1 MMNKTEIDP
10 VVKNLIRFSLLL
22 MILPALYLGL
32 WIWISGSEGLTYSE
46 QVQLLMS
53 YIPDAV
59 RNPYLV
65 TISLFGM
72 SITSAV
78 FGLYGYI
85 KSEAD
90 YPRKTSLFI
99 MTLATIMSIWF
110 GRSLF

>member
-1 MMNKTEIDP
+1 MDKTEIDP
-10 VVKNLIRFSLLL
+10 RVKNLIRISLLL

-32 WIWISGSEGLTYSE
+32 WIWISGSEGMTYSE

-53 YIPDAV
+53 YIPESV

-65 TISLFGM
+65 TMSLFGM

>member
-1 MMNKTEIDP
+1 MMKKTEIDP
-10 VVKNLIRFSLLL
+10 TIKNLIRISLLL

-32 WIWISGSEGLTYSE
+32 WIWISGSEELSYFE

-53 YIPDAV
+53 YIPEPV
-59 RNPYLV
+59 RDPFLV

-72 SITSAV
+72 SLVSAV

-99 MTLATIMSIWF
+99 MTLATIMCIWF
-110 GRSLF
+110 GRSVF

>member
-1 MMNKTEIDP
+1 MKNKTEIDP
-10 VVKNLIRFSLLL
+10 VIKNLIRISLLL

-32 WIWISGSEGLTYSE
+32 WIWISGSDELTYFE
-46 QVQLLMS
+46 QVNLLMS
-53 YIPDAV
+53 YIPEAV
-59 RNPYLV
+59 REPFLV

-72 SITSAV
+72 SLTSAV

-90 YPRKTSLFI
+90 FPRKTNLFI
-99 MTLATIMSIWF
+99 LTLATIMSIWF

>member
-1 MMNKTEIDP
+1 MSKSEIDP
-10 VVKNLIRFSLLL
+10 AVKNLIRVSLIL

-32 WIWISGSEGLTYSE
+32 WIWISGSDDLTYFE

-53 YIPDAV
+53 YIPETFRD
-59 RNPYLV
+59 PFLV

-72 SITSAV
+72 SAVSAV

-99 MTLATIMSIWF
+99 MTLATIMCIWF

>member
-1 MMNKTEIDP
+1 MMNKTKIDP
-10 VVKNLIRFSLLL
+10 VVKNLIRISLLL
-22 MILPALYLGL
+22 MILPAMYLGL
-32 WIWISGSEGLTYSE
+32 WIWISGSDELSYFE

-53 YIPDAV
+53 YMPEFV
-59 RNPYLV
+59 RDPFMV

-72 SITSAV
+72 SVISAV

-99 MTLATIMSIWF
+99 LTLATIMSIWF